1 MAKSK
6 WRCVW
11 IKDNGI
17 WGTKNICYYCGQSAD
32 SVDHVIPQA
41 MLRQL
46 AALSD
51 VQITK
56 EILRKRALKV
66 WACRECN
73 CLASDSIQDS
83 LIERRQF
90 VKEKLRKR
98 YRKILE
104 LPKWEESELN
114 ELGYVLRQH
123 IELYARIKEW
133 VKLRIAF

>member
-1 MAKSK
+1 MPKSM

-11 IKDNGI
+11 IGNNKI
-17 WGTKNICYYCGQSAD
+17 WGTKNRCYYCGQKAD
-32 SVDHVIPQA
+32 SIDHVIPQA

-51 VQITK
+51 EQITK
-56 EILRKRALKV
+56 SVLRKRALKV

-83 LIERRQF
+83 LVERRQF
-90 VKEKLRKR
+90 VKKKLIKR
-98 YRKILE
+98 YRKILA
-104 LPKWEESELN
+104 LPKWSEDELG

-123 IELYARIKEW
+123 IELHAKIQEYIKA
-133 VKLRIAF
+133 RIAF